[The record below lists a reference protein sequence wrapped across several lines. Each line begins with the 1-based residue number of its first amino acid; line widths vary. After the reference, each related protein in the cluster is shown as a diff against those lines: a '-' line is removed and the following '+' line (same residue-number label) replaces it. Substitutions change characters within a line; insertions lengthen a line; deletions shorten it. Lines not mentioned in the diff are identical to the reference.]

1 MLTDVEERMTG
12 KLQIKQRNSMSGLAN
27 EYPPT
32 FTIIIIRIVPDTNK
46 IKIKTYLLITR
57 LVKAGILEIENI

>member
-32 FTIIIIRIVPDTNK
+32 FTIIIRIVPDTNK

-57 LVKAGILEIENI
+57 LVKAGVLEIENI